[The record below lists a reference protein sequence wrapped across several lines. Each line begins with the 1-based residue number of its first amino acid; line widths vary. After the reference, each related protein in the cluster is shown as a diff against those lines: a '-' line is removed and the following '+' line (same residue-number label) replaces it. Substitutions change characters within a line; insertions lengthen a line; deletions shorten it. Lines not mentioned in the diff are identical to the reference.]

1 MRGEIRKSLRDGIY
15 RAARRSES
23 RHVQQH
29 LERVFTQLKNG
40 GLKAESGRAKLRAT
54 REAVVRGWHA
64 VADCVAL
71 SDERQLAEKIW
82 KFVGS
87 MPPPAPDHER
97 MASLLYRERGAGEER
112 SFERT
117 R

>member
-1 MRGEIRKSLRDGIY
+1 
-15 RAARRSES
+15 
-23 RHVQQH
+23 
-29 LERVFTQLKNG
+29 
-40 GLKAESGRAKLRAT
+40 
-54 REAVVRGWHA
+54 
-64 VADCVAL
+64 VAL